1 MQKHKLE
8 YEQQQL
14 EKEIADMQEAFD
26 GALSLLRREKLS
38 LETDVKAAHIKRLI
52 YQQEMQLL
60 KVICHALES
69 QRVCVLV
76 HMLCVQPFVP
86 VPSFVC
92 PEPSHFQAESGM
104 DKQ

>member
-60 KVICHALES
+60 KVICP
-69 QRVCVLV
+69 CVRKPTS
-76 HMLCVQPFVP
+76 LCVG
-86 VPSFVC
+86 SYAMCAAVC
-92 PEPSHFQAESGM
+92 PS
-104 DKQ
+104 D